1 VCERERL
8 RVCAI
13 LAGNT
18 QRAVLHIH
26 AVLSLSLSLSL
37 SHTHTHTLKF
47 SLVIQTKL
55 YSIFMNLSLSHTH
68 THSLSLSLSRPRARA
83 LSLSC
88 LITGEICSYALLH
101 ASLRPLQLGADA
113 CLRRCNCAGHL
124 ALALALTLSLS
135 SWRLHPLLD
144 ATSRS
149 LSLSLSSSISLS
161 RFFSRALSPSLPSTC
176 EHASALF
183 LSHTFDSRTLYGYLG

>member
-1 VCERERL
+1 MYVLYLLVIHREL
-8 RVCAI
+8 YFTSMQ
-13 LAGNT
+13 LY
-18 QRAVLHIH
+18 
-26 AVLSLSLSLSL
+26 LSLSLSLS
-37 SHTHTHTLKF
+37 HTHTLKF

-113 CLRRCNCAGHL
+113 YGWNRKPQAQVQVPYIYLCVCVCKQEED
-124 ALALALTLSLS
+124 T
-135 SWRLHPLLD
+135 
-144 ATSRS
+144 
-149 LSLSLSSSISLS
+149 
-161 RFFSRALSPSLPSTC
+161 RALSPSLPSTC
-176 EHASALF
+176 EHARALF
-183 LSHTFDSRTLYGYLG
+183 HSHTFNSSTLYGYLG

>member
-1 VCERERL
+1 MCERERL

-113 CLRRCNCAGHL
+113 YGWNRKPQAQVQVPYIYLCVCVCKQEEDTHRQVGSALRVRRLAGDFTEDFFRGEH
-124 ALALALTLSLS
+124 AI
-135 SWRLHPLLD
+135 
-144 ATSRS
+144 RS
-149 LSLSLSSSISLS
+149 
-161 RFFSRALSPSLPSTC
+161 ADSTC
-176 EHASALF
+176 L
-183 LSHTFDSRTLYGYLG
+183 